1 MPLLM
6 LRCGINPPMRYHP
19 PFTCRYLG
27 LDGALNHAL
36 KGDNVTDFSDTTTP
50 SQVVKTAATQEV
62 QIPSGTVL
70 IGTVTAKNRAYALVK
85 SSTGKIVQVK
95 PGDQIGKQTVAAIE
109 QGQMILMHNGRT
121 ERMLI
126 PGG

>member
-1 MPLLM
+1 M
-6 LRCGINPPMRYHP
+6 
-19 PFTCRYLG
+19 
-27 LDGALNHAL
+27 
-36 KGDNVTDFSDTTTP
+36 TDFSDTTTP